1 MDLRTT
7 LIATASTTMAAAAS
21 ATVWW
26 TLTSENAPAP
36 TGGAPAPRS
45 SSASAPSENS
55 DDHIV
60 CVGPDRV
67 LRAPAGESCPPNH
80 KELNLEEE
88 DDERL
93 CELCD
98 PFQEPRRDPGGDQA
112 LAALEQRIRA
122 LENAA
127 YFEVVTKDGRPIF
140 RVAPGGVRVYNK
152 SGMAVAGIG
161 ATEAGGFFNAR
172 SATSPVEASI
182 GASQMQAGVRV
193 MEEGLLLLD
202 LMTKEGVSS
211 LRVPS
216 GNGMI
221 AGIGASR
228 AGTGALLVGTLGG
241 QVKATFTVENERGL
255 VQVSKEQNSGGL
267 SMLEAGIGGGLLD
280 IAVQGNSA
288 VKMGQ
293 NGRYGLVLAGPVLG
307 LPLVPKSGLPGSY
320 FLGCAGEAPPA
331 CAPVV
336 P

>member
-1 MDLRTT
+1 MDPRTT
-7 LIATASTTMAAAAS
+7 LIAAASTTMVAAAS
-21 ATVWW
+21 AAVWW
-26 TLTSENAPAP
+26 TLTSEPAPAESSS
-36 TGGAPAPRS
+36 TPRS
-45 SSASAPSENS
+45 SSASARPENS
-55 DDHIV
+55 DDRIV
-60 CVGPDRV
+60 CVGPDQI
-67 LRAPAGESCPPNH
+67 LRAPVGRSCPPNH

-88 DDERL
+88 KDERL

-98 PFQEPRRDPGGDQA
+98 PFQEPPRDPGGDQA
-112 LAALEQRIRA
+112 LAALDGRIRA

-127 YFEVVTKDGRPIF
+127 YFEVVTKEGRPIF
-140 RVAPGGVRVYNK
+140 RVAPGGVRVYNQ

-202 LMTKEGVSS
+202 LTTKEGVSS

-216 GNGMI
+216 GTGLI

-241 QVKATFTVENERGL
+241 QVKGTFTVEDGRGL
-255 VQVSKEQNSGGL
+255 VQVSKEQGSGGL

-280 IAVQGNSA
+280 IAVRGDSA

-293 NGRYGLVLAGPVLG
+293 NGKYGLVLAGPALG